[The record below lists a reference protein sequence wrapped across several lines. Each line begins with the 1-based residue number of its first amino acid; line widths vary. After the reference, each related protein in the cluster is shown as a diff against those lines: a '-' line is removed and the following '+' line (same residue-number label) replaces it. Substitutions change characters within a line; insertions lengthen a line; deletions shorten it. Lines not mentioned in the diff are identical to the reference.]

1 MACVLR
7 QMQVASPRGLLCC
20 LPLRLPF
27 TPCFRRHRPLFSPV
41 LSCPSVADLFA
52 SLDQPLVLV
61 SFRPFAP
68 PRHASV
74 LHAQGVGKVVRLGQG
89 VGSGA
94 VNGTFASGA
103 ALRTALSRR
112 STTAACR
119 SRHHICRE
127 KVPFAAASKGAG
139 TRTRLC
145 RSLPSCLCRSSLL
158 PPLSCLARRV
168 SLGRLCFELS
178 PRQRVPMCTHIRCV
192 SLRDK
197 GPAKPGFP
205 AKRALLAAQS
215 KSPPNEGPQ
224 PNNHRSRQDDRPTTR
239 REENND
245 QRSSVDPDL
254 SGPLLLC
261 SFGAR
266 CFLLPRGL
274 LSLWSMGC
282 LGCLFWSRWRVFVGS
297 SCLSGFVCW
306 VGFWAL
312 SGSFRLVV
320 LGSSRFWGVA
330 PSLGVGSTAEWVF
343 PSCSRGVGDSS
354 GAWGRC

>member
-215 KSPPNEGPQ
+215 KSPPERRSPTEQPPTQAKRPANHPARREQRPKIIGGSGPQ
-224 PNNHRSRQDDRPTTR
+224 WASPVVLLRGALLFASSRP
-239 REENND
+239 
-245 QRSSVDPDL
+245 SFLVAYGLLGLSVL
-254 SGPLLLC
+254 ESLACL
-261 SFGAR
+261 R
-266 CFLLPRGL
+266 WIFLLVWVCLLGWFLGFEWL
-274 LSLWSMGC
+274 LSACG
-282 LGCLFWSRWRVFVGS
+282 V
-297 SCLSGFVCW
+297 GFVTFL
-306 VGFWAL
+306 GG
-312 SGSFRLVV
+312 GSLFGGGLNR
-320 LGSSRFWGVA
+320 
-330 PSLGVGSTAEWVF
+330 
-343 PSCSRGVGDSS
+343 
-354 GAWGRC
+354 

>member
-127 KVPFAAASKGAG
+127 SAVRGSKQ
-139 TRTRLC
+139 RC
-145 RSLPSCLCRSSLL
+145 RHANTTLPTPAFMPLSIFSPLSSLL
-158 PPLSCLARRV
+158 SPVSLVASPWAAFVLSCLRASVSLCAPTSDVCPFVTRARRSRV
-168 SLGRLCFELS
+168 FPRSGLCLPRKANLHRTKVPNRTTTDPGKTTGQPPGEKRTTTKDHRWIRTQWAS
-178 PRQRVPMCTHIRCV
+178 PVV
-192 SLRDK
+192 LLR
-197 GPAKPGFP
+197 G
-205 AKRALLAAQS
+205 ALLFA
-215 KSPPNEGPQ
+215 
-224 PNNHRSRQDDRPTTR
+224 
-239 REENND
+239 
-245 QRSSVDPDL
+245 SSWPSFLVAYGLLGL
-254 SGPLLLC
+254 SVLESLACL
-261 SFGAR
+261 R
-266 CFLLPRGL
+266 WIFLLVWVCLLGWFLGFEWL
-274 LSLWSMGC
+274 LSACG
-282 LGCLFWSRWRVFVGS
+282 V
-297 SCLSGFVCW
+297 GFVTFL
-306 VGFWAL
+306 GG
-312 SGSFRLVV
+312 GSLFGGGLNR
-320 LGSSRFWGVA
+320 
-330 PSLGVGSTAEWVF
+330 
-343 PSCSRGVGDSS
+343 
-354 GAWGRC
+354 